1 MKSTVD
7 GLFSILQNYNKI
19 QTPIQKSIWFDK
31 MNVCDY
37 IWEEIIFWNQ
47 AKNSIIILMFADTM
61 ESEQNLN
68 SRIYIL
74 LEINQKMVYFCYIS
88 ELFSWIRDGYELFTL
103 FFFCNVILVKNW
115 YWLNWQFL
123 IWWMSL
129 LRARVRTG
137 ARDSTTV

>member
-68 SRIYIL
+68 SRIY
-74 LEINQKMVYFCYIS
+74 
-88 ELFSWIRDGYELFTL
+88 
-103 FFFCNVILVKNW
+103 FFFGNKPKIGL
-115 YWLNWQFL
+115 FL
-123 IWWMSL
+123 PYFWT
-129 LRARVRTG
+129 RQYV
-137 ARDSTTV
+137 